1 MERSSLFYAD
11 ACKSKVCPAKAQCNN
26 VPGSGA
32 VCKCSGITQ
41 ILKNNACVDTKVTVF
56 KVVELKFEEPY
67 DQNYQNKS
75 SQQFKAKAV
84 QLENALYVAVCSK
97 IFGCVAIH
105 VKDIRKGSIVVD
117 YDLVVDAAVKNV
129 TVSVVQNATIAGL
142 DDPALA
148 LFKPNKT
155 SRPKAQSK

>member
-1 MERSSLFYAD
+1 MLFSSAD
-11 ACKSKVCPAKAQCNN
+11 ACKTKSCPAKAECNN
-26 VPGSGA
+26 VPGAGA
-32 VCKCSGITQ
+32 VCKCSGLTQ

-56 KVVELKFEEPY
+56 KVVELKFEETY
-67 DQNYQNKS
+67 DQNYKNKA

-84 QLENALYVAVCSK
+84 ELENALYIAICSK

-117 YDLVVDAAVKNV
+117 YDVVVDAAVQNV
-129 TVSVVQNATIAGL
+129 TVSVVQDASIAAL